1 MCLWQVIDDY
11 VTSSLSSPSSVF
23 FSQESSLGGSV
34 YPQGGAA
41 GVKLEAVMEHL
52 QRQQQAR
59 LEMERKERRLRDAH
73 LMYAQQVAAQHAILA
88 AARASALGNSAK
100 AQVHGVA
107 LERPGEVV
115 RGRDSGD
122 DDDVDADNDND
133 DEDDQMADEGSEEEE
148 DVPVSGLEFLRK
160 QTLALQQSAMARPFT
175 GYAASSATGAR
186 IQRDDSS
193 PVRVK
198 EEPEDDLSPAGPQ
211 TATSPNGQAD
221 WGYDEH
227 FKQVR
232 TTKCIESSR
241 TNKLC
246 VLNAFQIYCPCAE
259 RVVFFI
265 PNQTIKFF
273 IQQC

>member
-1 MCLWQVIDDY
+1 MVEN
-11 VTSSLSSPSSVF
+11 SNSGKAHM
-23 FSQESSLGGSV
+23 ESSLGGSV
-34 YPQGGAA
+34 FPQGGAA

-88 AARASALGNSAK
+88 AARVSALGAGGK

-107 LERPGEVV
+107 LEEVG

-122 DDDVDADNDND
+122 EDDDDDDDDND
-133 DEDDQMADEGSEEEE
+133 DENEPMAGEGSEEDDDNEEE
-148 DVPVSGLEFLRK
+148 DGPVSGLEFLRK
-160 QTLALQQSAMARPFT
+160 QTLALQQSEMARQFT
-175 GYAASSATGAR
+175 GYAASTAAGAR

-221 WGYDEH
+221 WGYDDN
-227 FKQVR
+227 FKQNGSGVWGE
-232 TTKCIESSR
+232 ESDSNKSR
-241 TNKLC
+241 GEASRDFAKLYE
-246 VLNAFQIYCPCAE
+246 LDSD
-259 RVVFFI
+259 
-265 PNQTIKFF
+265 PNRKEFLDDLFTFMQKR
-273 IQQC
+273 

>member
-1 MCLWQVIDDY
+1 M
-11 VTSSLSSPSSVF
+11 
-23 FSQESSLGGSV
+23 
-34 YPQGGAA
+34 
-41 GVKLEAVMEHL
+41 KLEAVMEHL

-88 AARASALGNSAK
+88 AARASALGAGGK

-107 LERPGEVV
+107 LEEVG

-122 DDDVDADNDND
+122 DDDVDADND
-133 DEDDQMADEGSEEEE
+133 DEEEPMAGEGSEEEDDDEEE
-148 DVPVSGLEFLRK
+148 DGPVSGLEFLRK
-160 QTLALQQSAMARPFT
+160 QTLALQQSAMARQFT
-175 GYAASSATGAR
+175 GYAASTAAGPR

-198 EEPEDDLSPAGPQ
+198 EEPENDLSPAGPQ

-221 WGYDEH
+221 WGYDDN

-232 TTKCIESSR
+232 I
-241 TNKLC
+241 NNL
-246 VLNAFQIYCPCAE
+246 FIYWCKKKKGF
-259 RVVFFI
+259 RIHSLQVS
-265 PNQTIKFF
+265 
-273 IQQC
+273 